1 MSATLSTLAAVTAI
15 AGPHDDMLDIMLHSI
30 GSDTDDQLDTDN
42 VINSIFTLLVA
53 GSETLA
59 NTIAFALRYLS
70 ANPGIAA

>member
-1 MSATLSTLAAVTAI
+1 
-15 AGPHDDMLDIMLHSI
+15 MLDIMLHSI